1 MWKSL
6 YTQKRSFW
14 LFSLYWASFV
24 TTLGL
29 WVQSHITEMETLPCS
44 GPRGIIMPCH
54 WRWWGARIP
63 EYCSCSE
70 FCCGW
75 IPTGHW
81 FLLLSRSNFI
91 SGCFWSCRDPDITL
105 TILVS
110 AAQVLATINT
120 DCSVSL
126 SLSGYPDLV
135 TLVTDLNFNS
145 RFVSQALLL
154 YAVNSKLRYPWLA
167 TTLSSAAGM
176 WGMQCRSLL
185 HAFNHVLVY
194 YITYF
199 PIDCF
204 CLPKIYLN
212 C

>member
-24 TTLGL
+24 TTLWL

-110 AAQVLATINT
+110 AAQVLASINT

-126 SLSGYPDLV
+126 SLWV
-135 TLVTDLNFNS
+135 
-145 RFVSQALLL
+145 
-154 YAVNSKLRYPWLA
+154 PWLSYLSYRSKFQQQICVTGFA
-167 TTLSSAAGM
+167 ALCSKQQTEVSMVSHNTELSS
-176 WGMQCRSLL
+176 W
-185 HAFNHVLVY
+185 HVKDAVQVS
-194 YITYF
+194 ITC
-199 PIDCF
+199 I
-204 CLPKIYLN
+204 
-212 C
+212 

>member
-24 TTLGL
+24 TTLWL

-44 GPRGIIMPCH
+44 GPRGIMMPCH
-54 WRWWGARIP
+54 WRWWGAHIP
-63 EYCSCSE
+63 EYCNCSE
-70 FCCGW
+70 CCCGCKYQQD
-75 IPTGHW
+75 TGFCF
-81 FLLLSRSNFI
+81 FLDLTFPPAVSGPAGTLILPWLFQFQLLRYWPASI
-91 SGCFWSCRDPDITL
+91 L
-105 TILVS
+105 T
-110 AAQVLATINT
+110 AP
-120 DCSVSL
+120 SL

-154 YAVNSKLRYPWLA
+154 YAVNSKPRYPWLA

-176 WGMQCRSLL
+176 WGMHCRSLL
-185 HAFNHVLVY
+185 HAFNQVPVY
-194 YITYF
+194 YIMYF

-204 CLPKIYLN
+204 CLPHIYLN